1 MSDNLNRLNSKLIEA
16 QKDADRHKKLY
27 WKLRMQVIE
36 YLGGKCACG
45 CSNLSN
51 LDIHHV
57 DPQLERKRPGGQR
70 MKFWRDILAGKAK
83 AKLCCRDCH
92 VNNEHDGNTNAL
104 KLVKK
109 EVNK

>member
-1 MSDNLNRLNSKLIEA
+1 MSDDLNRLNSKLTEA
-16 QKDADRHKKLY
+16 MKDADRHKKLY
-27 WKLRMQVIE
+27 WSLRLQVIA
-36 YLGGKCACG
+36 YLGGHCDCG
-45 CSNLSN
+45 ESEISK

-57 DPQLERKRPGGQR
+57 EPHLEHKRPGGQR
-70 MKFWRDILAGKAK
+70 IQFWRDILAGKAK